1 MFLWKSD
8 NILGFFFWGR
18 RRNMWVCLSAWR
30 HRLNLF
36 GPLLGA
42 LSGFLCMQIEGPG
55 RVSSEPLIVA
65 RVTLYLCSSWG
76 QAGFGHGSPSQ
87 WTTPLLPVAL
97 GGQRAHPFH
106 ALSSSGETPV
116 WVPQGCGLRSKTEKP
131 YVAWSPL
138 GLVTVVLTAASI

>member
-1 MFLWKSD
+1 MSLPKCLEPQTKPVWTPS
-8 NILGFFFWGR
+8 WG
-18 RRNMWVCLSAWR
+18 
-30 HRLNLF
+30 
-36 GPLLGA
+36 
-42 LSGFLCMQIEGPG
+42 LSGFLCMQVEGPG

-116 WVPQGCGLRSKTEKP
+116 
-131 YVAWSPL
+131 
-138 GLVTVVLTAASI
+138 